1 MWDARWEKQAGERLM
16 LPWMGSVGQSS
27 HVARVGLQGTAAVQM
42 SHLAHAGG
50 VSAKESPPPNSI
62 PVRLLLS

>member
-1 MWDARWEKQAGERLM
+1 M